1 MPVIS
6 SKFSPPSCLKN
17 GHVQTILGAV
27 WPRRI
32 DLDYTTERLELPD
45 TDFLDLDWVRQGNEK
60 VVIISHGL
68 EGSSR
73 NTDIQALAQALSLAG
88 WDVLAWNFR
97 GCSGEPNRLL
107 RFYHSGETGDLS
119 IVISHAAKNYS
130 SLALVGFSLGGN
142 LTLKYLGEASPH
154 PAICGAVAV
163 SAPIDLAS
171 SAMALDKNLGNRIYL
186 HRFMKSLK
194 AKVRSKAIRF
204 PKEIDVSSLS
214 EVRGFAKFDDRYT
227 ARIHGFQN
235 AEDYWSQ
242 SSARQYLPNIRTPSL
257 LINAKNDPFLSKES
271 FPYSEAEKNPHHFL
285 ETPDSGGHLGFI
297 DRQGLWLTRRIP
309 EFLSEFAIN

>member
-6 SKFSPPSCLKN
+6 SKFSPPPCLRS

-27 WPRRI
+27 WPLRI

-45 TDFLDLDWVRQGNEK
+45 TDFLDLDWVRRGNEK

-204 PKEIDVSSLS
+204 PKEIDLSSLS
-214 EVRGFAKFDDRYT
+214 EVRGFAEFDHRYT

-257 LINAKNDPFLSKES
+257 LINAKNDPFLSHES
-271 FPYSEAEKNPHHFL
+271 FPYPEAEKNPHHFL
-285 ETPDSGGHLGFI
+285 ETPESGGHLGFI

-309 EFLSEFAIN
+309 EFLSKFAIN

>member
-6 SKFSPPSCLKN
+6 SKFSPPPCLRN

-27 WPRRI
+27 WPLRI
-32 DLDYTTERLELPD
+32 NLDYTTERLELPD
-45 TDFLDLDWVRQGNEK
+45 TDFLDLDWVRRGNEK

-73 NTDIQALAQALSLAG
+73 NTEIQALAQALSLAG

-97 GCSGEPNRLL
+97 GCRGEPNRLL

-204 PKEIDVSSLS
+204 PKDIDVSSLS
-214 EVRGFAKFDDRYT
+214 KVRGFAKFDDRYT

-257 LINAKNDPFLSKES
+257 LINAKNDPFLSQES
-271 FPYSEAEKNPHHFL
+271 FPYPEAEKNPHHFL
-285 ETPDSGGHLGFI
+285 ETPESGGHLGFI

-309 EFLSEFAIN
+309 EFLSKFAIN